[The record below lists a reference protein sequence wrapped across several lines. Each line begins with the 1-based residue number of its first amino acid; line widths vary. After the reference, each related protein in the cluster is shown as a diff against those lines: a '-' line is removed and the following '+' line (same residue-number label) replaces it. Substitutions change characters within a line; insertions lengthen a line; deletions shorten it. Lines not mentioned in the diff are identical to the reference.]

1 MAIANE
7 KVWRLQPCSWV
18 IGCSQRPKPC
28 RMPMDS
34 VTIMAPHSSTCLSDS
49 GEEAGEVILRL

>member
-1 MAIANE
+1 
-7 KVWRLQPCSWV
+7 
-18 IGCSQRPKPC
+18 
-28 RMPMDS
+28 MDS